1 MRRTRHKKSL
11 GITVTAAFVL
21 AASACSSTGGAQTE
35 APSAAAP
42 AAAAGGTSYT
52 IQMVTHETPGDTFWD
67 KIRAGA
73 EAAAKKS
80 GIKLQYS
87 NNPQA
92 AGQAGLI
99 NNAVDSKVDGIAT
112 TLATPDALKSAVT
125 AATSAGIPVVAFN
138 SGIDAYKDAGAMQYF
153 GSDEDLAGET
163 VGERLAS
170 EGASKT
176 LCVIHQEGSVSLEA
190 RCAGV
195 KKGQPSTENLQVNG
209 ADTASVT
216 STLQAKLAQDKSI
229 DSIVT
234 LGAPV
239 ALAALQAKED
249 AGSEAKIVTFDLNA
263 EAAKAI
269 QGDSLAF
276 SVDQQPY
283 LQGYLA
289 VDSLWLY
296 LSNRNE
302 IGGGQPTLTGPSFV
316 DKTNIDKI
324 AEFASKG
331 TR

>member
-1 MRRTRHKKSL
+1 MLRIRHKKSL

-73 EAAAKKS
+73 EAAAAKS

-112 TLATPDALKSAVT
+112 TLATPDALKSAVQ

-138 SGIDAYKDAGAMQYF
+138 SGITAYSGTGALSYF
-153 GSDEDLAGET
+153 GSDEDLAGQT
-163 VGERLAS
+163 VGERLAA
-170 EGASKT
+170 EGAQKT
-176 LCVIHQEGSVSLEA
+176 LCVIQAEGSVALEA

-195 KKGQPSTENLQVNG
+195 KKGQPNTENIQVNG
-209 ADTASVT
+209 ADIASVT
-216 STLQAKLAQDKSI
+216 STLQAKLSQDKSI
-229 DSIVT
+229 DSVVT
-234 LGAPV
+234 LGAPI
-239 ALAALQAKED
+239 ALAALQSKADASSQAKV
-249 AGSEAKIVTFDLNA
+249 VTFDLNA

-269 QGDSLAF
+269 QEGTIQF

-296 LSNRNE
+296 LTNRNE
-302 IGGGQPTLTGPSFV
+302 IGGGQATLTGPSFV

-324 AEFASKG
+324 AEFATRG

>member
-1 MRRTRHKKSL
+1 MPRSRRTNAVRFSL
-11 GITVTAAFVL
+11 ASAVVL
-21 AASACSSTGGAQTE
+21 IASACSSTGGAQTE

-42 AAAAGGTSYT
+42 AAAAGGTTYT

-73 EAAAKKS
+73 EAAARKS
-80 GIKLQYS
+80 GVKLQYS

-112 TLATPDALKSAVT
+112 TLATPDALASAVQ
-125 AATSAGIPVVAFN
+125 AATTAGIPVVAFN
-138 SGIDAYKDAGAMQYF
+138 SGINEYSKTGAIQYF
-153 GSDEDLAGET
+153 GSDEDLAGQT

-170 EGASKT
+170 EGASTT
-176 LCVIHQEGSVSLEA
+176 LCVIQAEGSVALEA

-195 KKGQPSTENLQVNG
+195 KKGQSNTENIQVNG
-209 ADTASVT
+209 ADIASVT

-234 LGAPV
+234 LGAPI

-249 AGSEAKIVTFDLNA
+249 AGSQAKVVTFDLNA

-269 QGDSLAF
+269 QEDRIAF

-296 LSNRNE
+296 LTNRNE
-302 IGGGQPTLTGPSFV
+302 IGGGQATLTGPSFV

-324 AEFASKG
+324 AEFAAKG